1 MLRKIAGVRR
11 MDHVRNDNI
20 RAQAERH
27 CGAGGQREKFGR
39 NRYIEE
45 QIGSMTEMVMSG
57 AAPGKRPRGGQES
70 NGVMLT
76 D

>member
-1 MLRKIAGVRR
+1 

-45 QIGSMTEMVMSG
+45 QIGSMHQ
-57 AAPGKRPRGGQES
+57 GKDQEEAKKA
-70 NGVMLT
+70 ME
-76 D
+76 